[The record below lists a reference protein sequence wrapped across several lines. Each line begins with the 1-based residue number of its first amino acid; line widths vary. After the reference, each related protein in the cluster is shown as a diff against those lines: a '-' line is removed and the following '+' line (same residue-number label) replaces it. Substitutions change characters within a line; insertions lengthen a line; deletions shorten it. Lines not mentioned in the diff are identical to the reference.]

1 MKANN
6 FTIIGI
12 GEILWDIYENEKYLG
27 GAPANFAYHCKQ
39 LGDRGIIVSRVGDDD
54 LGRSVIDSLR
64 HRGLET
70 RYIQRDS
77 SRKTGTVHV
86 TIDEKGKP
94 QFQCSTDVAFD
105 YLEFDDRLC
114 SLAQEA
120 DAILFG
126 TLAQRNSVSRESIH
140 RFLSSASHAFKIY
153 DINLRGWDNSI
164 EQIVEKSL
172 AHADAIKLNDD
183 ELRILKQVWEP
194 GLDDIAFLQF
204 MIDKFELKL
213 AALSLGEDGCLL
225 VRKDKVVREKGIKI
239 KPKDTTGSGDAFAAA
254 LVHHI
259 LRNNAL
265 DEIAA
270 KSNLLGAFIALSP
283 GATPNY
289 TLADLKKFQQDFVP
303 IFF

>member
-1 MKANN
+1 MEETR

-27 GAPANFAYHCKQ
+27 GAPANFAYHCQQ

-77 SRKTGTVHV
+77 NRKTGTVHV
-86 TIDEKGKP
+86 AIDEKGKP

-140 RFLSSASHAFKIY
+140 SFLSSASHAFKIY

-183 ELRILKQVWEP
+183 ELRILKQAWQP
-194 GLDDIAFLQF
+194 GLDDISFLQF
-204 MIDKFELKL
+204 MLDKFDLKL
-213 AALSLGEDGCLL
+213 AALTLGEDGCLL
-225 VRKDKVVREKGIKI
+225 ANRDEVVRNKGIKI

-254 LVHHI
+254 LIHHI
-259 LRNNAL
+259 LRNKSL
-265 DEIAA
+265 DDIAA
-270 KSNLLGAFIALSP
+270 KSNLLGAFIALFP

-289 TLADLKKFQQDFVP
+289 TLADLNKFQQDFVP
-303 IFF
+303 AFL

>member
-1 MKANN
+1 
-6 FTIIGI
+6 
-12 GEILWDIYENEKYLG
+12 
-27 GAPANFAYHCKQ
+27 
-39 LGDRGIIVSRVGDDD
+39 
-54 LGRSVIDSLR
+54 
-64 HRGLET
+64 LET

-105 YLEFDDRLC
+105 YLEFDDPLC

-140 RFLSSASHAFKIY
+140 SFLSSVSHAFKIY

-172 AHADAIKLNDD
+172 AHADVIKLNDD
-183 ELRILKQVWEP
+183 ELRILKQAWQP

-213 AALSLGEDGCLL
+213 AALTLGEDGCLL
-225 VRKDKVVREKGIKI
+225 ANRDEVVRNKGIKI

-254 LVHHI
+254 LIHHI
-259 LRNNAL
+259 LRNKSL
-265 DEIAA
+265 DDIAA
-270 KSNLLGAFIALSP
+270 KSNLLGAFIALFP

-289 TLADLKKFQQDFVP
+289 TLADLNKFQQDFVP
-303 IFF
+303 AFL